1 MTYSSAWL
9 EAGNDEGLAAFLARS
24 PQAGVLPPPP
34 VPYWINHV
42 RELAKRESLPI
53 EHAGYGEIRV
63 EVTGR
68 QLKDFINAS
77 FGPALQADDSST
89 LLGYVMQRCLDDS
102 RYVLTAEE
110 F

>member
-24 PQAGVLPPPP
+24 PRAGVLPPPP
-34 VPYWINHV
+34 APYWINHV
-42 RELAKRESLPI
+42 RELAERESLPI

-68 QLKDFINAS
+68 QLKNFINAT
-77 FGPALQADDSST
+77 FGSELQADDSGT
-89 LLGYVMQRCLDDS
+89 LLGYVMQSCLDDS
-102 RYVLTAEE
+102 RYVLAAEE